1 MVWGSAPSAP
11 PGPIIDSTAHLV
23 VPEDGTGSDDSTP
36 SRNRRYRPGSTGSR
50 LLVPDRSIRVSPI
63 VTTDMAATP
72 EPRSKNLADLYD
84 LAPLDWTDVRRS
96 AGRGAHLAPGTG
108 GPGHHTF
115 WLSTVDADGRPHLTA
130 VGAFWVDDRY
140 YFCGG
145 PRSRKIRN
153 IERDPRCAFG
163 VALDGFDVALE
174 GTAAVSPTTQRC
186 CDWPRCSPRVAGRPA
201 WPRAASPISTA
212 LRVPALRRGTS
223 TNSFHRMP
231 MRSPPGSRGAPPGGR
246 SDRAR

>member
-1 MVWGSAPSAP
+1 
-11 PGPIIDSTAHLV
+11 
-23 VPEDGTGSDDSTP
+23 
-36 SRNRRYRPGSTGSR
+36 
-50 LLVPDRSIRVSPI
+50 
-63 VTTDMAATP
+63 MAATP

-96 AGRGAHLAPGTG
+96 LAAVLHLAPGTG

-174 GTAAVSPTTQRC
+174 GTAA
-186 CDWPRCSPRVAGRPA
+186 RVTDDATLLRLAEVFAEGGWAPSVAEGGFTHQYSAPSAGPPP
-201 WPRAASPISTA
+201 WYVYEF
-212 LRVPALRRGTS
+212 VPQDAYAVATRE
-223 TNSFHRMP
+223 
-231 MRSPPGSRGAPPGGR
+231 PGGATR
-246 SDRAR
+246 WSF